1 MIISKWNRKHK
12 KICRRKGWRSMDIRQ
27 EKFNKENKPFYMVDH
42 EDGIYM
48 NYIEIVEQI

>member
-1 MIISKWNRKHK
+1 
-12 KICRRKGWRSMDIRQ
+12 MDIRQ

-42 EDGIYM
+42 EDAIYM

>member
-1 MIISKWNRKHK
+1 
-12 KICRRKGWRSMDIRQ
+12 MDIRQ

-48 NYIEIVEQI
+48 NCRLL

>member
-1 MIISKWNRKHK
+1 
-12 KICRRKGWRSMDIRQ
+12 MDIRQ

-48 NYIEIVEQI
+48 NYIEWWNKYECFLKQMT